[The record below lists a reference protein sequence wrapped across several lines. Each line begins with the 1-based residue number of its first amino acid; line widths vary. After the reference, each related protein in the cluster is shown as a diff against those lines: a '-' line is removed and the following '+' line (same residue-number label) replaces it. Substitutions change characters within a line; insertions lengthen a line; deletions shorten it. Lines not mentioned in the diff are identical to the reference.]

1 MLLAR
6 LSGGK
11 LARKCLL
18 MGAREA
24 KQWQDFTKTGR
35 SGAAW
40 GGVRQE
46 KLELGRG

>member
-11 LARKCLL
+11 LARKCLV

-24 KQWQDFTKTGR
+24 KQWQDFSKTGGKAR
-35 SGAAW
+35 ELR
-40 GGVRQE
+40 GV
-46 KLELGRG
+46 G